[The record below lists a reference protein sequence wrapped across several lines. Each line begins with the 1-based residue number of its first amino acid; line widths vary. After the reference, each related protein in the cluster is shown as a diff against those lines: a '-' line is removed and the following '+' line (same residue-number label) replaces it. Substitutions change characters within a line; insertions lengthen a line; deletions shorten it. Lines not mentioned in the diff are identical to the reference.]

1 MIEVPGAGGQ
11 EFQEREE
18 EEVTETDY
26 YYFEDPTTICMQTL
40 CMQT

>member
-18 EEVTETDY
+18 EEVTETDN
-26 YYFEDPTTICMQTL
+26 YFEDPTTICMQTL